1 MMKFDAEKGE
11 ETEKVKRRSN
21 EFLLLSNFNK
31 DLSSFEFLSKKLLG
45 RNSIESLLL
54 STDPLTEVEEINL
67 GRDYN
72 NTVSKSFLTEEV
84 YKSAIGYVG
93 LYDNQGNFNGLVA
106 LYENLNELEKD
117 LYARQTIYEV
127 PNSNL
132 ILSNISETS
141 SDISL
146 DGIAIRTLSS
156 NDTELKTEFAVISK
170 WRSEGKISFKK
181 ILNDPVYQVK

>member
-1 MMKFDAEKGE
+1 M
-11 ETEKVKRRSN
+11 
-21 EFLLLSNFNK
+21 
-31 DLSSFEFLSKKLLG
+31 
-45 RNSIESLLL
+45 
-54 STDPLTEVEEINL
+54 
-67 GRDYN
+67 
-72 NTVSKSFLTEEV
+72 
-84 YKSAIGYVG
+84 G

-106 LYENLNELEKD
+106 LYENINKLEKD

-170 WRSEGKISFKK
+170 WRSEGKISLKK
-181 ILNDPVYQVK
+181 LLNDPVYQVK

>member
-1 MMKFDAEKGE
+1 
-11 ETEKVKRRSN
+11 
-21 EFLLLSNFNK
+21 FLLLSNYNK
-31 DLSSFEFLSKKLLG
+31 DISSFEFLSKKLLG
-45 RNSIESLLL
+45 RNSIESLVL
-54 STDPLTEVEEINL
+54 STDPLTEVAEINL

-72 NTVSKSFLTEEV
+72 NSLSQSFLTEEV
-84 YKSAIGYVG
+84 YKSAIGYMS

-106 LYENLNELEKD
+106 LYENLNKLEKD

-170 WRSEGKISFKK
+170 WRSEGKISLKK
-181 ILNDPVYQVK
+181 LLNDPVYQVK